1 MTRSTAEVAIRPAL
15 RPRRVARSGTRG
27 APVWVGI
34 AAGSVVVAAMLPIFY
49 LFVRGIGGGDTTWDF
64 LTRPTSL
71 NVMWRTISLIALV
84 TLFSVIVAV
93 PSAWVTM
100 RTDMPFRRVI
110 AVALA
115 LPLVVPS
122 FVMATTLIEA
132 FGPKGILQEILE
144 PLLLRWGVD
153 RLPSIYGL
161 PGATLVLVLMTYP
174 YVYLTVRAAIAGL
187 NPELVEA
194 GRSLGSTMLG
204 AYRRIT
210 VPLLLPAIGSGAVLA
225 ALYTL
230 SDYGGVALMRHYTLT
245 VSIMVNY
252 QTSVDRVGGAAMS
265 MLLVVFAVVLLAIE
279 ATIRGRR
286 RYDDAHGVSM
296 GSVGRTVREVK
307 LGWWVIPALI
317 FTLLP
322 IVVGVLVPVAVLLEW
337 FIRGTLLG
345 LEGAPILIPLWNSL
359 QASGLAAVATIVMA
373 LPVAFITVRYRS
385 WLNDVFEK
393 AVYIGFGLPGVVI
406 ALSLVFF
413 AVNFALFVYQTMILL
428 VFAYA
433 VLFIPVALGPL
444 RSGLLQINPN
454 LEEAAQSLGMTRFK
468 VFVKVTL
475 PMLMPSVFASAALVF
490 LLTMKEL
497 PATLILGP
505 TGFDTLATSIWSA
518 YSEAFLTQTAASSLI
533 LVAAAGI
540 PTAWLVLREHSH
552 SR

>member
-71 NVMWRTISLIALV
+71 NVMWRTISIIALV

-93 PSAWVTM
+93 PAAWLTM
-100 RTDMPFRRVI
+100 RTDLPFRRII

-132 FGPKGILQEILE
+132 FGPKGVLQEILE
-144 PLLLRWGVD
+144 PLGVD

-161 PGATLVLVLMTYP
+161 PGATMVLVLMTYP

-210 VPLLLPAIGSGAVLA
+210 VPLLLPAIGSGSILA

-252 QTSVDRVGGAAMS
+252 QTSVDRIGGAAMS
-265 MLLVVFAVVLLAIE
+265 MLLVAFAVVLLAIE
-279 ATIRGRR
+279 AIIRGKR
-286 RYDDAHGVSM
+286 RYDDAS
-296 GSVGRTVREVK
+296 GSVGRTGREVK
-307 LGWWVIPALI
+307 LGWWTIPALI

-322 IVVGVLVPVAVLLEW
+322 IAVGVLVPVAVLLEW

-345 LEGAPILIPLWNSL
+345 IEGSPILIPLWNSL

-373 LPVAFITVRYRS
+373 LPVAFVTVRYRS

-413 AVNFALFVYQTMILL
+413 AVNFALFIYQTMLLL

-433 VLFIPVALGPL
+433 VLFIPVALGSL

-475 PMLMPSVFASAALVF
+475 PILMPSVFASAALVF

-533 LVAAAGI
+533 LVAAAGV

-552 SR
+552 SQ

>member
-1 MTRSTAEVAIRPAL
+1 
-15 RPRRVARSGTRG
+15 
-27 APVWVGI
+27 
-34 AAGSVVVAAMLPIFY
+34 
-49 LFVRGIGGGDTTWDF
+49 
-64 LTRPTSL
+64 
-71 NVMWRTISLIALV
+71 
-84 TLFSVIVAV
+84 
-93 PSAWVTM
+93 
-100 RTDMPFRRVI
+100 
-110 AVALA
+110 
-115 LPLVVPS
+115 
-122 FVMATTLIEA
+122 
-132 FGPKGILQEILE
+132 
-144 PLLLRWGVD
+144 
-153 RLPSIYGL
+153 
-161 PGATLVLVLMTYP
+161 
-174 YVYLTVRAAIAGL
+174 
-187 NPELVEA
+187 
-194 GRSLGSTMLG
+194 MLG

-210 VPLLLPAIGSGAVLA
+210 LPLLLPAIGSGAILS

-252 QTSVDRVGGAAMS
+252 QTSVDRIGGAAMS
-265 MLLVVFAVVLLAIE
+265 MLLVAFAVALLAIE

-286 RYDDAHGVSM
+286 RYDDASG
-296 GSVGRTVREVK
+296 GVGRTVREVK
-307 LGWWVIPALI
+307 LGWLVIPALI

-345 LEGAPILIPLWNSL
+345 LEGSPILIPLWNSL
-359 QASGLAAVATIVMA
+359 QASALAAVATIIMA
-373 LPVAFITVRYRS
+373 LPVAFVTVRYRS
-385 WLNDVFEK
+385 WLSDIFEK

-413 AVNFALFVYQTMILL
+413 AVNFALFIYQTMILL

-433 VLFIPVALGPL
+433 VLFIPVALGSL

-468 VFVKVTL
+468 AFVKITL
-475 PMLMPSVFASAALVF
+475 PILMPSVFASAALVF

>member
-1 MTRSTAEVAIRPAL
+1 MTRSTAEAARPAL
-15 RPRRVARSGTRG
+15 RPRRAAYGGTSG
-27 APVWVGI
+27 APVWVAI
-34 AAGSVVVAAMLPIFY
+34 VAGTVVVAALLPVVY
-49 LFVRGIGGGDTTWDF
+49 LFVRGIEGGETTFDF
-64 LTRPTSL
+64 LTRS
-71 NVMWRTISLIALV
+71 NSMKVIWRTLTVIGLV
-84 TLFSVIVAV
+84 TVCSLIVAV
-93 PSAWVTM
+93 PAAWLTM

-132 FGPKGILQEILE
+132 LGPKGTLQD
-144 PLLLRWGVD
+144 LLGPFGVE

-194 GRSLGSTMLG
+194 GRSMGYSMLG

-210 VPLLLPAIGSGAVLA
+210 LPLLLPAIGSGAILA

-230 SDYGGVALMRHYTLT
+230 SDYGGVALMRHNTLT
-245 VSIMVNY
+245 VSIMTNY
-252 QTSVDRVGGAAMS
+252 QTSIDRTAGAALS
-265 MLLVVFAVVLLAIE
+265 MLLVVFAVLLLAIE
-279 ATIRGRR
+279 ASIRGRR
-286 RYDDAHGVSM
+286 RYDDASG
-296 GSVGRTVREVK
+296 GVGRTNREVR
-307 LGWWVIPALI
+307 LGWWTAPALI

-322 IVVGVLVPVAVLLEW
+322 VIAGVVIPLAVLMEW
-337 FIRGTLLG
+337 FVRGTTKG
-345 LEGAPILIPLWNSL
+345 LEGSPILLPLWNSL
-359 QASGLAAVATIVMA
+359 QASGLAAVATIVLA
-373 LPVAFITVRYRS
+373 LPVAFVTVRYRT
-385 WLNDVFEK
+385 WLSDVFEK
-393 AVYIGFGLPGVVI
+393 AVYIGFGLPGVVV

-413 AVNFALFVYQTMILL
+413 AVNFALIAYQTLLLL

-433 VLFIPVALGPL
+433 VLFLPVALGSL
-444 RSGLLQINPN
+444 RSGLLQINPR
-454 LEEAAQSLGMTRFK
+454 LEEAAQSMGRTQLQA
-468 VFVKVTL
+468 FVRVTL
-475 PMLMPSVFASAALVF
+475 PIMMPSIFASAALVF

-518 YSEAFLTQTAASSLI
+518 SSEAFFTRTAASSLI
-533 LVAAAGI
+533 LIAAAGI
-540 PTAWLVLREHSH
+540 PTAWLVLREHSP

>member
-1 MTRSTAEVAIRPAL
+1 MTRSTAEAARPAL
-15 RPRRVARSGTRG
+15 RPRRAAYGGTSG
-27 APVWVGI
+27 APVWVAI
-34 AAGSVVVAAMLPIFY
+34 VAGTVVVAALLPVVY
-49 LFVRGIGGGDTTWDF
+49 LFVRGIEGGETTFDF
-64 LTRPTSL
+64 LTRS
-71 NVMWRTISLIALV
+71 NSMKVIWRTLTVIGLV
-84 TLFSVIVAV
+84 TVCSLIVAV
-93 PSAWVTM
+93 PAAWLTM

-132 FGPKGILQEILE
+132 LGPKGTLQDLLE
-144 PLLLRWGVD
+144 PFGVE

-194 GRSLGSTMLG
+194 GRSMGYSMLG

-210 VPLLLPAIGSGAVLA
+210 LPLLLPAIGSGAILA

-230 SDYGGVALMRHYTLT
+230 SDYGGVALMRHNTLT
-245 VSIMVNY
+245 VSIMTNY
-252 QTSVDRVGGAAMS
+252 QTSIDRTAGAALS
-265 MLLVVFAVVLLAIE
+265 MLLVMFAVLLLAVE

-286 RYDDAHGVSM
+286 RYDDASG
-296 GSVGRTVREVK
+296 GVGRTNRETR
-307 LGWWVIPALI
+307 LGWWTAPALI

-322 IVVGVLVPVAVLLEW
+322 VIAGVLIPLAVLLEW
-337 FIRGTLLG
+337 FVRGTTKG
-345 LEGAPILIPLWNSL
+345 LEGSPILLPLWNSL
-359 QASGLAAVATIVMA
+359 QASGLAAVATIVLA
-373 LPVAFITVRYRS
+373 LPVAFVTVRYRT
-385 WLNDVFEK
+385 WLSDVFEK
-393 AVYIGFGLPGVVI
+393 AVYIGFGLPGVVV

-413 AVNFALFVYQTMILL
+413 AVNFALFAYQTLLLL

-433 VLFIPVALGPL
+433 VLFLPVALGSL
-444 RSGLLQINPN
+444 RSGLLQINPR
-454 LEEAAQSLGMTRFK
+454 LEEAAQSMGRTQLQA
-468 VFVKVTL
+468 FVRVTL
-475 PMLMPSVFASAALVF
+475 PIMMPSIFASAALVF

-518 YSEAFLTQTAASSLI
+518 SSEAFFTRTAASSLI
-533 LVAAAGI
+533 LIAAAGI
-540 PTAWLVLREHSH
+540 PTAWLVLREHSP

>member
-1 MTRSTAEVAIRPAL
+1 MTRSTAEVAVRPAL

-34 AAGSVVVAAMLPIFY
+34 AAGSVVVAALLPIFY

-64 LTRPTSL
+64 MTRPTSL
-71 NVMWRTISLIALV
+71 NVMWRTISVIALV

-93 PSAWVTM
+93 PAAWLTM

-132 FGPKGILQEILE
+132 FGPKGVLQEILE
-144 PLLLRWGVD
+144 PLGVD

-174 YVYLTVRAAIAGL
+174 YVYLTVRASIAGL
-187 NPELVEA
+187 NPELGEA
-194 GRSLGSTMLG
+194 ARSLGATMLG
-204 AYRRIT
+204 SYRRVT
-210 VPLLLPAIGSGAVLA
+210 VPLLLPAMGSGAVLA

-252 QTSVDRVGGAAMS
+252 QTSVDRIGGAAMS

-286 RYDDAHGVSM
+286 RYDDASRG
-296 GSVGRTVREVK
+296 VGRTMREVK
-307 LGWWVIPALI
+307 LGWWVIPALA

-322 IVVGVLVPVAVLLEW
+322 IVVGVLVPMAVLLEW
-337 FIRGTLLG
+337 FIRGMLLG
-345 LEGAPILIPLWNSL
+345 LEGGAILVPLWNSL
-359 QASGLAAVATIVMA
+359 QASALAAVATIVMA
-373 LPVAFITVRYRS
+373 LPVAFVTVRYRS
-385 WLNDVFEK
+385 WLSDLFEK

-413 AVNFALFVYQTMILL
+413 AVNFALFIYQTMLLL

-433 VLFIPVALGPL
+433 VLFIPVALGSL

-454 LEEAAQSLGMTRFK
+454 LEEAAQSLGTTRFK
-468 VFVKVTL
+468 AFLKVTL
-475 PMLMPSVFASAALVF
+475 PILMPSVFASAALVF

-540 PTAWLVLREHSH
+540 PTAWLVLKEHSH

>member
-71 NVMWRTISLIALV
+71 NVMWRTISVIVLV

-93 PSAWVTM
+93 PAAWLTM

-144 PLLLRWGVD
+144 PLGVD

-194 GRSLGSTMLG
+194 GRSMGYSMLG
-204 AYRRIT
+204 AFRRIT
-210 VPLLLPAIGSGAVLA
+210 LPLLLPAIGSGAILS

-252 QTSVDRVGGAAMS
+252 QTSVDRIGGAAMS
-265 MLLVVFAVVLLAIE
+265 MLLVAFAVVLLAIE

-286 RYDDAHGVSM
+286 RYDDASG
-296 GSVGRTVREVK
+296 GVGRTVREVK

-317 FTLLP
+317 FTLMP
-322 IVVGVLVPVAVLLEW
+322 IVVGVLVPMAVLLEW

-345 LEGAPILIPLWNSL
+345 LKGSPILVPLWNSL
-359 QASGLAAVATIVMA
+359 QASALAAVATIVMA
-373 LPVAFITVRYRS
+373 LPVAFVTVRYRS
-385 WLNDVFEK
+385 WLSDIFEK

-413 AVNFALFVYQTMILL
+413 AVNFALLIYQTMLLL

-433 VLFIPVALGPL
+433 VLFIPVALGSL

-468 VFVKVTL
+468 AFLKVTL
-475 PMLMPSVFASAALVF
+475 PILMPSVFASAALVF

-533 LVAAAGI
+533 LIAAAGV
-540 PTAWLVLREHSH
+540 PTAWLVLREHSRP
-552 SR
+552 S

>member
-1 MTRSTAEVAIRPAL
+1 MAVRRGTGGAPSWVAI
-15 RPRRVARSGTRG
+15 
-27 APVWVGI
+27 
-34 AAGSVVVAAMLPIFY
+34 AAACVVAAALLPVIY
-49 LFVRGIGGGDTTWDF
+49 LFVRGVGGGETTWDF
-64 LTRPTSL
+64 LTRANS
-71 NVMWRTISLIALV
+71 VKVIWRTMSLIALV
-84 TLFSVIVAV
+84 TAVSLIVAV
-93 PSAWVTM
+93 PSAWLTM
-100 RTDMPFRRVI
+100 RTNLPFRRVI

-132 FGPKGILQEILE
+132 FGPKGILQEVLE
-144 PLLLRWGVD
+144 PLGVD

-174 YVYLTVRAAIAGL
+174 YVYLTVRASIAGL
-187 NPELVEA
+187 NPELTEA
-194 GRSLGSTMLG
+194 ARSLGHTMLG
-204 AYRRIT
+204 AYRRVT
-210 VPLLLPAIGSGAVLA
+210 VPLLLPAMGSGAVLA

-265 MLLVVFAVVLLAIE
+265 MLLVVLAVVLLAIE

-286 RYDDAHGVSM
+286 RFDDASG
-296 GSVGRTVREVK
+296 GVGRTAREVT
-307 LGWWVIPALI
+307 LGWWTVPALI
-317 FTLLP
+317 FALIP
-322 IVVGVLVPVAVLLEW
+322 IVVGVLVPVGVLLEW
-337 FIRGTLLG
+337 FIRGSLLG
-345 LEGAPILIPLWNSL
+345 LKGSPILVPLWNSF
-359 QASGLAAVATIVMA
+359 QASGLAAIATIVMA

-385 WLNDVFEK
+385 WLSDVFEK

-413 AVNFALFVYQTMILL
+413 AVNFALFVYQTMLLL

-433 VLFIPVALGPL
+433 VLFLPVALGAL
-444 RSGLLQINPN
+444 RSGMLQINPN
-454 LEEAAQSLGMTRFK
+454 LEEAAQSLGMTQFK
-468 VFVKVTL
+468 AFVKVTL
-475 PMLMPSVFASAALVF
+475 PILMPSVFASAALVF

-540 PTAWLVLREHSH
+540 PTAWLVLREHSQ
-552 SR
+552 RR

>member
-71 NVMWRTISLIALV
+71 NVMWRTISVIVLV

-93 PSAWVTM
+93 PAAWLTM

-110 AVALA
+110 AVVLA

-144 PLLLRWGVD
+144 PLGVD

-194 GRSLGSTMLG
+194 GRSMGYSMLG
-204 AYRRIT
+204 AFRRIT
-210 VPLLLPAIGSGAVLA
+210 LPLLLPAIGSGAILS

-252 QTSVDRVGGAAMS
+252 QTSVDRIGGAAMS
-265 MLLVVFAVVLLAIE
+265 MLLVAFAVVLLAIE

-286 RYDDAHGVSM
+286 RYDDASG
-296 GSVGRTVREVK
+296 GVGRTVREVK

-317 FTLLP
+317 FTLMP
-322 IVVGVLVPVAVLLEW
+322 IVVGVLVPMAVLLEW

-345 LEGAPILIPLWNSL
+345 LEGAPILLPLWNSF
-359 QASGLAAVATIVMA
+359 QASALAAVATIVMA
-373 LPVAFITVRYRS
+373 LPVAFVTVRYRS
-385 WLNDVFEK
+385 WLSDIFEK

-413 AVNFALFVYQTMILL
+413 AVNFALLIYQTMLLL

-433 VLFIPVALGPL
+433 VLFIPVALGSL

-454 LEEAAQSLGMTRFK
+454 LEEAAQSLGTTRFK
-468 VFVKVTL
+468 AFVKVTL
-475 PMLMPSVFASAALVF
+475 PILMPSVFASAALVF

-533 LVAAAGI
+533 LIAAAGV
-540 PTAWLVLREHSH
+540 PTAWLVLREHSR

>member
-15 RPRRVARSGTRG
+15 SPRRVARSGTRG

-84 TLFSVIVAV
+84 TLVSVIVAV
-93 PSAWVTM
+93 PAAWLTM
-100 RTDMPFRRVI
+100 RTDMPFRRII

-122 FVMATTLIEA
+122 FVMATTLIES
-132 FGPKGILQEILE
+132 FGPKGVLQEILE
-144 PLLLRWGVD
+144 PLGVD

-194 GRSLGSTMLG
+194 GRSMGYSMLG

-210 VPLLLPAIGSGAVLA
+210 LPLLLPAIGSGAILS

-252 QTSVDRVGGAAMS
+252 QTSVDRIGGAAMS
-265 MLLVVFAVVLLAIE
+265 MLLVAFAVALLTIE

-286 RYDDAHGVSM
+286 RYDDASG
-296 GSVGRTVREVK
+296 GVGRTVREVK
-307 LGWWVIPALI
+307 LGWLVIPALI

-345 LEGAPILIPLWNSL
+345 LEGSPILIPLWNSL
-359 QASGLAAVATIVMA
+359 QASALAAVATIIMA
-373 LPVAFITVRYRS
+373 LPVAFVTVRYRS
-385 WLNDVFEK
+385 WLSDIFEK

-413 AVNFALFVYQTMILL
+413 AVNFALFIYQTMLLL

-433 VLFIPVALGPL
+433 VLFIPVALGSL
-444 RSGLLQINPN
+444 RSGMLQINPN

-468 VFVKVTL
+468 AFVKVTL
-475 PMLMPSVFASAALVF
+475 PILMPSVFASAALVF

-533 LVAAAGI
+533 LVAAAGV
-540 PTAWLVLREHSH
+540 PTAWLVLREHSR

>member
-1 MTRSTAEVAIRPAL
+1 MTRSTAEAARPAL
-15 RPRRVARSGTRG
+15 RPRRAAYGGTSG
-27 APVWVGI
+27 APVWVAI
-34 AAGSVVVAAMLPIFY
+34 VAGTVVVAALLPVVY
-49 LFVRGIGGGDTTWDF
+49 LFVRGIEGGETTFDF
-64 LTRPTSL
+64 LTRS
-71 NVMWRTISLIALV
+71 NSMKVIWRTLTVIGLV
-84 TLFSVIVAV
+84 TVCSLIVAV
-93 PSAWVTM
+93 PAAWLTM

-132 FGPKGILQEILE
+132 LGPKGTLQD
-144 PLLLRWGVD
+144 LLGPFGVE

-194 GRSLGSTMLG
+194 GRSMGYSMLG

-210 VPLLLPAIGSGAVLA
+210 LPLLLPAIGSGAILA

-230 SDYGGVALMRHYTLT
+230 SDYGGVALMRHNTLT
-245 VSIMVNY
+245 VSIMTNY
-252 QTSVDRVGGAAMS
+252 QTSIDRTAGAALS
-265 MLLVVFAVVLLAIE
+265 MLLVVFAVLLLTVE

-286 RYDDAHGVSM
+286 RYDDASG
-296 GSVGRTVREVK
+296 GVGRTDREAR
-307 LGWWVIPALI
+307 LGWWTAPALI

-322 IVVGVLVPVAVLLEW
+322 VIAGVLIPLAVLLEW
-337 FIRGTLLG
+337 FVRGTTKG
-345 LEGAPILIPLWNSL
+345 LEGSPILLPLWNSL
-359 QASGLAAVATIVMA
+359 QASGLAAVATIVLA
-373 LPVAFITVRYRS
+373 LPVAFVTVRYRT
-385 WLNDVFEK
+385 WLSDVFEK
-393 AVYIGFGLPGVVI
+393 AVYIGFGLPGVVV

-413 AVNFALFVYQTMILL
+413 AVNFALFAYQTLLLL

-433 VLFIPVALGPL
+433 VLFLPVALGSL
-444 RSGLLQINPN
+444 RSGLLQINPR
-454 LEEAAQSLGMTRFK
+454 LEEAAQSMGRTQLQA
-468 VFVKVTL
+468 FVRVTL
-475 PMLMPSVFASAALVF
+475 PIMMPSIFASAALVF

-518 YSEAFLTQTAASSLI
+518 SSEAFFTRTAASSLI
-533 LVAAAGI
+533 LIAAAGI
-540 PTAWLVLREHSH
+540 PTAWLVLREHSP

>member
-1 MTRSTAEVAIRPAL
+1 MTRSTAEAARPAL
-15 RPRRVARSGTRG
+15 RPRRAAYGGTSG
-27 APVWVGI
+27 APVWVAI
-34 AAGSVVVAAMLPIFY
+34 VAGTVVVAALLPVVY
-49 LFVRGIGGGDTTWDF
+49 LFVRGIEGGETTFDF
-64 LTRPTSL
+64 LTRS
-71 NVMWRTISLIALV
+71 NSMKVIWRTLTVIGLV
-84 TLFSVIVAV
+84 TVCSLIVAV
-93 PSAWVTM
+93 PAAWLTM

-132 FGPKGILQEILE
+132 LGPKGTLQD
-144 PLLLRWGVD
+144 LLGPFGVE

-194 GRSLGSTMLG
+194 GRSMGYSMLG

-210 VPLLLPAIGSGAVLA
+210 LPLLLPAIGSGAILA

-230 SDYGGVALMRHYTLT
+230 SDYGGVALMRHNTLT
-245 VSIMVNY
+245 VSIMTNY
-252 QTSVDRVGGAAMS
+252 QTSIDRTAGAALS
-265 MLLVVFAVVLLAIE
+265 MLLVVFAVLLLAIE

-286 RYDDAHGVSM
+286 RYDDASG
-296 GSVGRTVREVK
+296 GVGRTNREVR
-307 LGWWVIPALI
+307 LSWWTAPALI

-322 IVVGVLVPVAVLLEW
+322 VIAGVLIPLAVLLEW
-337 FIRGTLLG
+337 FVRGTTKG
-345 LEGAPILIPLWNSL
+345 LEGSPILLPLWNSL
-359 QASGLAAVATIVMA
+359 QASGLAAVATIVLA
-373 LPVAFITVRYRS
+373 LPVAFVTVRYRT
-385 WLNDVFEK
+385 WLSDVFEK
-393 AVYIGFGLPGVVI
+393 AVYIGFGLPGVVV

-413 AVNFALFVYQTMILL
+413 AVNFALFAYQTLLLL

-433 VLFIPVALGPL
+433 VLFLPVALGSL
-444 RSGLLQINPN
+444 RSGLLQINPR
-454 LEEAAQSLGMTRFK
+454 LEEAAQSMGRTQLQA
-468 VFVKVTL
+468 FVRVTL
-475 PMLMPSVFASAALVF
+475 PIMMPSIFASAALVF

-518 YSEAFLTQTAASSLI
+518 SSEAFFTRTAASSLI
-533 LVAAAGI
+533 LIAAAGI
-540 PTAWLVLREHSH
+540 PTAWLVLREHSP

>member
-1 MTRSTAEVAIRPAL
+1 MTRSTAEAATPAL
-15 RPRRVARSGTRG
+15 KPRGAVRRGTGG
-27 APVWVGI
+27 APVWVVV
-34 AAGSVVVAAMLPIFY
+34 AAGCVVLAAMLPILY
-49 LFVRGIGGGDTTWDF
+49 LFVRGIEGGDTTWDF
-64 LTRPTSL
+64 ITRS
-71 NVMWRTISLIALV
+71 NSIKVIWRTVSIIALV
-84 TLFSVIVAV
+84 TLFSLIVAV
-93 PSAWVTM
+93 PAAWLTM
-100 RTDMPFRRVI
+100 RTNLPFRRVLS
-110 AVALA
+110 VALA
-115 LPLVVPS
+115 LPLVIPS

-132 FGPKGILQEILE
+132 LGPKGSVQGFLE
-144 PLLLRWGVD
+144 PLGVE

-194 GRSLGSTMLG
+194 GRSMGYSMLE
-204 AYRRIT
+204 AFRRIT
-210 VPLLLPAIGSGAVLA
+210 LPLLIPAIGSGAILA

-265 MLLVVFAVVLLAIE
+265 MLLVAFAVVLLVIE

-286 RYDDAHGVSM
+286 RYDDAS
-296 GSVGRTVREVK
+296 GSVGRMDREVK
-307 LGWWVIPALI
+307 LGWWAIPALI
-317 FTLLP
+317 FTLVP
-322 IVVGVLVPVAVLLEW
+322 IVVGILVPVAVLLEW
-337 FIRGTLLG
+337 FIRGTMLG
-345 LEGAPILIPLWNSL
+345 LEGSPILIPLWNSF

-373 LPVAFITVRYRS
+373 LPVAFVTVRYRS
-385 WLNDVFEK
+385 WLNDIFEK
-393 AVYIGFGLPGVVI
+393 AVYIGFGLPGVVV

-413 AVNFALFVYQTMILL
+413 AVNFALFIYQTMLLL

-433 VLFIPVALGPL
+433 VLFIPVALGSL

-454 LEEAAQSLGMTRFK
+454 LEEAAQSLGTTRFK

-475 PMLMPSVFASAALVF
+475 PILMPSVFASAALVF

-533 LVAAAGI
+533 LVAAAGF
-540 PTAWLVLREHSH
+540 PTAWLVLREHAGA
-552 SR
+552 R